1 MTMSVGKD
9 RGHSSTTRRARTRLA
24 CTIAVPLAV
33 LLGLGLPHAQEKPLP
48 DLESLLKGLRKTLHS
63 DRVLL
68 SQYTYAQKNTEKRLD
83 KSGRVSKTE
92 VEVFEMYPSLE
103 EDLSYARLISKDGK
117 PVDPEELEKK
127 DREQQKKVLDRV
139 RKTERATADE
149 KAKRL
154 AKVAQER
161 RKEDESIDEAFALY
175 SISMTGRDVV
185 DGHDA
190 IVLEFRARPDFK
202 VKTDA
207 GKILKKLKGRAWIDE
222 RDRELLRIDVDLV
235 DSISFGLGL
244 LAKLSP
250 GAHATFQ
257 RRLVNNEIWLP
268 AEARFTGSARL
279 LLLKGLRVDGTV
291 EYSDYKKFSV
301 GTETSF
307 SLPKP

>member
-1 MTMSVGKD
+1 MTMSMGPD
-9 RGHSSTTRRARTRLA
+9 RGHSSSTRRARTRLA
-24 CTIAVPLAV
+24 CTIVLLLAV
-33 LLGLGLPHAQEKPLP
+33 GLPHAQEKPLP
-48 DLESLLKGLRKTLHS
+48 DLESLLQGLRKTLHS

-68 SQYTYAQKNTEKRLD
+68 SQYTYVQKNTEKRLD
-83 KSGRVSKTE
+83 KSGRVTKTE

-103 EDLSYARLISKDGK
+103 EDLSYARLISKNGK

-139 RKTERATADE
+139 RKTEQATADE

-154 AKVAQER
+154 AKVAKER
-161 RKEDESIDEAFALY
+161 REEDESIDEAFALY
-175 SISMTGRDVV
+175 AISMTGRDVV

-207 GKILKKLKGRAWIDE
+207 GKFLKKLKGRAWIDE
-222 RDRELLRIDVDLV
+222 RDRELIRIEVDLV
-235 DSISFGLGL
+235 DSISIGLGL

-279 LLLKGLRVDGTV
+279 LLLKGLRMDGAIQ
-291 EYSDYKKFSV
+291 YSDYKKFSV
-301 GTETSF
+301 GTDTSF